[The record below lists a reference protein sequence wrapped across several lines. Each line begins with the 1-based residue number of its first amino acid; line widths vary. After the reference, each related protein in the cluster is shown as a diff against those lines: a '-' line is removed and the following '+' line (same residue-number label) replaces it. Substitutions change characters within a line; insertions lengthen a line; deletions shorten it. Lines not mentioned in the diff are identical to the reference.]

1 MSKSR
6 FNDLLEILTS
16 TNPSNEQLKK
26 MGLTQSDL
34 NSYRDSSHSDLN
46 NVIYNRILSSDEK
59 RALTP
64 EAFGYVLDLIR
75 IGSIDKQMAEDFIF
89 YSTQLADF
97 VPQKVNKIMIDEI
110 VNYVTFSDKYVTVND
125 VLELFLVKKNFIQFK
140 GYEN

>member
-16 TNPSNEQLKK
+16 ANPSNEQLKK
-26 MGLTQSDL
+26 MGITQADL
-34 NSYRDSSHSDLN
+34 NNYRDSSPAQLN
-46 NVIYNRILSSDEK
+46 NVIYNRILSADEK

-64 EAFGYVLDLIR
+64 DAFGYILDLIR
-75 IGSIDKQMAEDFIF
+75 IGSVDKQLAEDFIF

-97 VPQKVNKIMIDEI
+97 VPSKVNKIMIDEI
-110 VNYVTFSDKYVTVND
+110 VNFVTFSNKYVNVND